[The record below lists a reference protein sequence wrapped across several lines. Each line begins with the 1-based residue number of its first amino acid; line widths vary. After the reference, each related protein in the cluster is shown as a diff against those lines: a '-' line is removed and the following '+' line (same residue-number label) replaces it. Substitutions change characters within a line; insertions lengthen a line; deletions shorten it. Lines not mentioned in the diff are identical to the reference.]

1 MLADESKANICNVK
15 LPIIMKISLAKPSKR
30 IAHLGPVGTNA
41 ETAAQAYVNWLS
53 RETNSEC
60 TLYPYS
66 TISQALEASASGLVD
81 YSIVPVENSI
91 EGSVTVTLDTLWR
104 LDALRIKHALVLPIS
119 HALLS
124 NAQNFNEIQKVY
136 SHPQA
141 LAQCQ
146 LWLAE
151 FIPQAQLIPAN
162 STTEA
167 LHYLKD
173 SSIAAI
179 SSPRAAE
186 LYNLPVL
193 ASPINDYPDNYT
205 RFWVLGSD
213 AGKLGNF
220 AESHESSI
228 TSGTTLAANSH
239 LDSTSANCTHTS
251 LAFSVPAN
259 MPGTLVKPLQV
270 FASRGINL
278 SRIESRPT
286 KRSLGEYIFFMDVEA
301 DVCSTLVRSAL
312 EELKKHT
319 ETLKIFGCYTVL
331 SVV

>member
-1 MLADESKANICNVK
+1 
-15 LPIIMKISLAKPSKR
+15 MKISLAKPSKR
-30 IAHLGPVGTNA
+30 IAHLGPIGTNA
-41 ETAAQAYVNWLS
+41 ETAALAYVNWLS
-53 RETNSEC
+53 LEEINSEC

-81 YSIVPVENSI
+81 CAIVPIENSI

-104 LDALRIKHALVLPIS
+104 LDALRIKHALILPIS

-124 NAQNFNEIQKVY
+124 NAKSLSEIQKVY

-146 LWLAE
+146 SWLGE
-151 FIPQAQLIPAN
+151 FIPGAELIPAN

-167 LHYLKD
+167 LQYLQD
-173 SSIAAI
+173 SSVAAI
-179 SSPRAAE
+179 SAPRAAE
-186 LYNLPVL
+186 LYNLPIL
-193 ASPINDYPDNYT
+193 AHPINDYPDNYT
-205 RFWVLGSD
+205 RFWVLGRD
-213 AGKLGNF
+213 GVEIGN
-220 AESHESSI
+220 APKTDGSSI
-228 TSGTTLAANSH
+228 TSATKPTANSH
-239 LDSTSANCTHTS
+239 LDAERPNCTHIS

-301 DVCSTLVRSAL
+301 DACSTLVRSAL
-312 EELKKHT
+312 EELKNHT

>member
-1 MLADESKANICNVK
+1 
-15 LPIIMKISLAKPSKR
+15 MKISLAKPSKR

-41 ETAAQAYVNWLS
+41 ETAALAYVNWLS
-53 RETNSEC
+53 LETHTEC

-81 YSIVPVENSI
+81 CSIVPVENSI

-124 NAQNFNEIQKVY
+124 NAPNFNQIQKVY

-146 LWLAE
+146 LWLAQ
-151 FIPQAQLIPAN
+151 FIPGAQLIQAN

-167 LHYLKD
+167 LQYLED
-173 SSIAAI
+173 TSVAAI

-186 LYNLPVL
+186 LYKLPVL

-205 RFWVLGSD
+205 RFWVLGREE
-213 AGKLGNF
+213 GKLEN
-220 AESHESSI
+220 APASHDSSI
-228 TSGTTLAANSH
+228 TSAAKPPANSH
-239 LDSTSANCTHTS
+239 LEATPANCTHTS

-259 MPGTLVKPLQV
+259 RPGTLVKPLQV

-301 DVCSTLVRSAL
+301 DACSTLVRSAL
-312 EELKKHT
+312 EELKNHT